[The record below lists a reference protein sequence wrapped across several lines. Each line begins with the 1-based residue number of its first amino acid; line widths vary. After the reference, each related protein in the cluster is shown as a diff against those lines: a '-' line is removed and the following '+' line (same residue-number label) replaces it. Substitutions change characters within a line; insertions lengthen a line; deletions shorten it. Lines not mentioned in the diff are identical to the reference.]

1 MWYNKNHN
9 MIFFL
14 TTGNFIQLANSMKTK
29 TLKNMAERPMR
40 FSKIFSIEFSFVSA
54 FLWIRNCVRFD
65 SSKWPEF
72 IFKSYRRTRTK
83 AEIKWSGLNW
93 PRSSLSII
101 SILQLQ
107 FYPGKTGSIVC
118 TARMP
123 LCWDKLFPCNCFSPL
138 RRDEKVI

>member
-14 TTGNFIQLANSMKTK
+14 TTGNFILLANSMKTK

-40 FSKIFSIEFSFVSA
+40 FFKILSIEFSFVSA

-72 IFKSYRRTRTK
+72 IFKSYGRTRTK

-101 SILQLQ
+101 SI
-107 FYPGKTGSIVC
+107 
-118 TARMP
+118 
-123 LCWDKLFPCNCFSPL
+123 CNYSFIL
-138 RRDEKVI
+138 ARRDPSFVLPECHFAGTNFSHAIVSVHSGGMKK